1 MGSVTLRY
9 FCYGCLFTSVT
20 WTLLLFIYFNL
31 NNEGYH
37 FSNVPF
43 QGSQR
48 AQWRFQH
55 RFTKGPKQ
63 LFESQHQGNVGNQVM
78 KDLPRNSKKKL
89 VLSSELGMIFN
100 EVDQQIRNAGYQKHA
115 FNVLISNRLGYNRD
129 VPDTRDPKCK
139 EKSYPMNLPSASIII
154 CFYNEA
160 LSALLRTV
168 QSVLNRSPVNLLH
181 EIILVDDNSDFI
193 NLKGELEKYIRSS
206 LPRKVTLVRNSQREG
221 LIRGRMIGASHATGD
236 VLVFLDSHCEVN
248 EMWLQ
253 PLLAPIQQDRK
264 TVVCPVIDIINAD
277 TLIYSSSPIVRGGFN
292 WGLHFKWDP
301 VPASML
307 NGPEGP
313 TAAIKSPTMAGGLF
327 AMNRN
332 YFNELGQY
340 DSGMDIWG
348 GENLEISFR
357 IWMCGGRL
365 EIIPCSRVGH
375 IFRKRRPY
383 GSPGGQDT
391 MAHNSLRLTHVWMDE
406 YKEQY
411 FALRPELKVKNYGDI
426 SERVQLRK
434 RLDCKSFKWY
444 LDNVYPEMQVIG
456 PNERARVQHPANKS
470 VKRPKVLQRG
480 RIRHLQTAKCISAQ
494 SHPSQKAGIVVVKEC
509 DLSDPDQIWTY
520 DEEHELILAN
530 LLCLDMAETHSSD
543 SPRLMKC
550 HGSGGSQQWIL
561 GKNNRIYQVSAG
573 QCLQVVDPADIKGYI
588 AMAICDGSAAQQ
600 WQIES

>member
-221 LIRGRMIGASHATGD
+221 LIRGRMIGASHATG
-236 VLVFLDSHCEVN
+236 HPQ
-248 EMWLQ
+248 WQ
-253 PLLAPIQQDRK
+253 
-264 TVVCPVIDIINAD
+264 
-277 TLIYSSSPIVRGGFN
+277 
-292 WGLHFKWDP
+292 
-301 VPASML
+301 
-307 NGPEGP
+307 
-313 TAAIKSPTMAGGLF
+313 
-327 AMNRN
+327 
-332 YFNELGQY
+332 
-340 DSGMDIWG
+340 
-348 GENLEISFR
+348 
-357 IWMCGGRL
+357 
-365 EIIPCSRVGH
+365 
-375 IFRKRRPY
+375 
-383 GSPGGQDT
+383 
-391 MAHNSLRLTHVWMDE
+391 
-406 YKEQY
+406 
-411 FALRPELKVKNYGDI
+411 GD
-426 SERVQLRK
+426 
-434 RLDCKSFKWY
+434 
-444 LDNVYPEMQVIG
+444 
-456 PNERARVQHPANKS
+456 
-470 VKRPKVLQRG
+470 
-480 RIRHLQTAKCISAQ
+480 
-494 SHPSQKAGIVVVKEC
+494 
-509 DLSDPDQIWTY
+509 
-520 DEEHELILAN
+520 
-530 LLCLDMAETHSSD
+530 
-543 SPRLMKC
+543 
-550 HGSGGSQQWIL
+550 
-561 GKNNRIYQVSAG
+561 
-573 QCLQVVDPADIKGYI
+573 CLQ
-588 AMAICDGSAAQQ
+588 
-600 WQIES
+600 